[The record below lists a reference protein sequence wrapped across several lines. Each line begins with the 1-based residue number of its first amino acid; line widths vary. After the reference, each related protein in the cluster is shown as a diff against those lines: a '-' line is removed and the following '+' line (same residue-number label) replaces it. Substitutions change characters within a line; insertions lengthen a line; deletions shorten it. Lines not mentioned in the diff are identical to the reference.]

1 MCPVSVQYSL
11 LPNIQFCVFKSND
24 CDLQSKGRDTGV
36 ENKHRGT
43 KGEGGDGMD
52 WEIEI
57 DVCIILILWIKWIT
71 NENLL

>member
-11 LPNIQFCVFKSND
+11 LLNIQFCVFKSDD

-36 ENKHRGT
+36 ENKHRDT
-43 KGEGGDGMD
+43 KGGKWGGMD

-57 DVCIILILWIKWIT
+57 DVCIILIPWIK
-71 NENLL
+71 